1 MDLPLHYLHIKNMLN
16 IALFED
22 LEADN
27 KFREIKKIQISPRYI
42 DYYNI
47 HKSQN
52 KYHDNLHLK
61 INISNYLSELPLNDR
76 GDILKIVNENIELAY
91 AGLILQL
98 SREDGHRG
106 IQLDFDF
113 QKEFDVYANSENHT
127 PHFLVMFFMQHFL
140 NFDHVKIEN
149 YKDYKLGRTEYFMLL
164 SDYLQP
170 QRKVF

>member
-98 SREDGHRG
+98 SREDGHR
-106 IQLDFDF
+106 
-113 QKEFDVYANSENHT
+113 
-127 PHFLVMFFMQHFL
+127 
-140 NFDHVKIEN
+140 
-149 YKDYKLGRTEYFMLL
+149 
-164 SDYLQP
+164 
-170 QRKVF
+170 